1 MCYNNVTRNNS
12 QWKYTPCKPLF
23 YNILAY
29 TATSGLT
36 MFFKIKAMWYH
47 NSIKIVKLMGI
58 TRTTTIQLYI
68 DDIHSI
74 QMILNNSF
82 DLSGMLGKT
91 NKSSYNRPYAYIAYY
106 HKPQN
111 YLVKHIVCCEKQTEH
126 FTTYISIQDLLFD
139 FPIVVSVC

>member
-1 MCYNNVTRNNS
+1 
-12 QWKYTPCKPLF
+12 
-23 YNILAY
+23 
-29 TATSGLT
+29 
-36 MFFKIKAMWYH
+36 
-47 NSIKIVKLMGI
+47 MGI

-74 QMILNNSF
+74 QMILNKSF

-91 NKSSYNRPYAYIAYY
+91 NKRSYNRPYAYIAYY